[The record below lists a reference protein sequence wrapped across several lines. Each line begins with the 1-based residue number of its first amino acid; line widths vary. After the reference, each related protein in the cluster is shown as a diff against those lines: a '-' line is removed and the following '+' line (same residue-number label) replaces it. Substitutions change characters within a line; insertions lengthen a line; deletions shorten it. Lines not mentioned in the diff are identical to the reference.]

1 MPKPPFVNDNNYL
14 LPDIYPPLILQH
26 FSIASTFNRHFTFK
40 VQFKIAKMERRSVL
54 NMVRHNSKEALRV
67 HLHNNPEDANK
78 RIRGCTIL
86 YYAIVCRAFECFK
99 LLVNR
104 GARTESINNHK
115 ADALFWP

>member
-1 MPKPPFVNDNNYL
+1 MPKLPFVNDNNYL
-14 LPDIYPPLILQH
+14 LPDIYPPEILQH
-26 FSIASTFNRHFTFK
+26 FSISSTFNRHFTFK

-67 HLHNNPEDANK
+67 HLHNNPEEANK

-104 GARTESINNHK
+104 GARTESINK